1 MSVMEQRRSV
11 GYVGLPPNL
20 LSRDMHGSP
29 RVFTLL
35 PGFNRSERRWLA
47 TMLRTVRRRGGARA
61 QPTVDDPVLAEFC
74 NPLARR
80 WWFWSEVGSEP
91 PAAGEFSRKLYLTID
106 YWLLL
111 QLLTPTPQPP

>member
-29 RVFTLL
+29 RLFTLL

-47 TMLRTVRRRGGARA
+47 TMLRTVRRRGGAGADIDGASRCRPRIGG
-61 QPTVDDPVLAEFC
+61 QTK
-74 NPLARR
+74 PLADAQDIR
-80 WWFWSEVGSEP
+80 VG
-91 PAAGEFSRKLYLTID
+91 
-106 YWLLL
+106 
-111 QLLTPTPQPP
+111 